1 MALCQTKLV
10 VQYIIQFK
18 LLAAPLKDLLEKLLK
33 AAFMNGLVD
42 EIKFKVRLF
51 GPKNLGQTMDLAR
64 NIEKNYYFRHYECPK
79 AKNIQGLKIHL
90 NFNNL
95 WSQVVDQVIFN
106 LNLVQE

>member
-33 AAFMNGLVD
+33 GAFMNGLVD

-51 GPKNLGQTMDLAR
+51 GPKNLGQTMDLSR
-64 NIEKNYYFRHYECPK
+64 NIEKILTLDIMRVQKPK
-79 AKNIQGLKIHL
+79 ISNASKSI
-90 NFNNL
+90 
-95 WSQVVDQVIFN
+95 
-106 LNLVQE
+106 